1 MSASYPRVPEPLRTL
16 ARAARRSRW
25 GTITHAG
32 SGHLR
37 WRRADGL
44 VVITPSTP
52 GGGNRSVK
60 NARAALKR
68 AGLEEE
74 NT

>member
-1 MSASYPRVPEPLRTL
+1 MSGPHPRVPEPLRTL
-16 ARAARRSRW
+16 ARTARRSRW

-52 GGGNRSVK
+52 GGGNRSIK
-60 NARAALKR
+60 NARAELKR
-68 AGLEEE
+68 AGLNEE
-74 NT
+74 NM